1 MDADGQ
7 ARVGR
12 VGRSVGVPNYR
23 NDILINVVEEYLPQG
38 LEAWREVAMAKPEE
52 VVADALGASPTTKT
66 TSSSRLSSCISPQ
79 KKPKMFA
86 GRRWVVD
93 CRNSIFSCF
102 LPFSAKKVVPDSRF
116 SDARFF
122 QGRLFN
128 FLQKIWNGWPANHSR
143 FFGLLDPDFQ
153 ISRFLSNLF

>member
-1 MDADGQ
+1 
-7 ARVGR
+7 
-12 VGRSVGVPNYR
+12 
-23 NDILINVVEEYLPQG
+23 
-38 LEAWREVAMAKPEE
+38 
-52 VVADALGASPTTKT
+52 
-66 TSSSRLSSCISPQ
+66 LSSCISPQ

-143 FFGLLDPDFQ
+143 FFGLPDPDFQ
-153 ISRFLSNLF
+153 ISRFLSILF